1 VSTLEHPD
9 EPTVTVLPPEEA
21 LGTARP
27 LPARDVLAIEG
38 LTDEEW
44 RAFQEALA
52 ET

>member
-1 VSTLEHPD
+1 MSTLEHPD
-9 EPTVTVLPPEEA
+9 EPTVRVLPPEEA
-21 LGTARP
+21 FGVARL

-38 LTDEEW
+38 LTDDEW